1 MRMRSSTVPAPGTHR
16 EEPKLPGTGGLI
28 RRGLDRFIAEC
39 VNGLAEHAAQV
50 AGARTDAA

>member
-1 MRMRSSTVPAPGTHR
+1 MRSSTVPAPGTHR